1 MKFIVKLLLIAGSC
15 YIAELF
21 LPWWSV
27 AICAFSVNLLIPT
40 RGFNAF
46 LSGFLG
52 VGLLWLLFAWLIDW
66 NTNSLL
72 TSKVAEV
79 MRLNNTL
86 LLVAVSGL
94 VGGITGGLAA
104 LTGSLFR
111 NLRHSEEPKSGYY
124 T

>member
-1 MKFIVKLLLIAGSC
+1 MKFIAKVVLIAGTS
-15 YIAELF
+15 YVAELF
-21 LPWWSV
+21 LPWWSI
-27 AICAFSVNLLIPT
+27 AICAFVVNLLIPT

-66 NTNSLL
+66 NTDSLL
-72 TSKVAEV
+72 SAKVAEI
-79 MRLNNTL
+79 MFLNNAL
-86 LLVAVSGL
+86 LLVAASGL
-94 VGGITGGLAA
+94 VGGVVGGLAA